1 MYHETDTFPMTSA
14 SMRGLSNTATALCDL
29 AALPSRRYAQHT
41 GGINAL
47 RGLITYSSSQ
57 SFHTS
62 HQCAIPRNRSRGAS
76 ALRRQPYPG
85 RVSLQYLGDDLPQPV
100 TDPSKHTDVVTSPG
114 HGLWGFFNKERV
126 SIPTPEEDYRHGRAW
141 TVEELRHKS
150 WDDLHKLWWACV
162 KERNILATQQLER
175 ERVKPGYGESEAY
188 TRNRLV
194 RDTQRAIKHAL
205 TERYYAWQEALKV
218 AESDSDIDLSGKGP
232 AFNPQNLDVESSP
245 NMQTSSAEVISEA
258 RSDAKDTK
266 RLEL

>member
-1 MYHETDTFPMTSA
+1 
-14 SMRGLSNTATALCDL
+14 MRSLGNTTAALRDL
-29 AALPSRRYAQHT
+29 AALLSCRNFEHT
-41 GGINAL
+41 GGINAIRSL
-47 RGLITYSSSQ
+47 TASSPSR

-100 TDPSKHTDVVTSPG
+100 TDPSKHTDVVTSPE

-126 SIPTPEEDYRHGRAW
+126 SIPTPEEDHKHGRAW
-141 TVEELRHKS
+141 AVEELRHKS

-175 ERVKPGYGESEAY
+175 ERMKPGYGESEAY
-188 TRNRLV
+188 TRDRLV

-232 AFNPQNLDVESSP
+232 AFNPQNLDTDSSLP
-245 NMQTSSAEVISEA
+245 KQTSEGEAISETG
-258 RSDAKDTK
+258 SGLGAKDNK

>member
-1 MYHETDTFPMTSA
+1 MKSL
-14 SMRGLSNTATALCDL
+14 GNTTAALRDL
-29 AALPSRRYAQHT
+29 AALLSRSHFQTAGGVNVVRIIAIHTPSR
-41 GGINAL
+41 
-47 RGLITYSSSQ
+47 

-76 ALRRQPYPG
+76 ALRRKPYPG
-85 RVSLQYLGDDLPQPV
+85 RVSLQYLGEDLPRPV
-100 TDPSKHTDVVTSPG
+100 TDPSKHTEVVTSPD
-114 HGLWGFFNKERV
+114 HGLWGFFNQERV
-126 SIPTPEEDYRHGRAW
+126 SIPTPEEDHRHGRAW
-141 TVEELRHKS
+141 AVEELRHKS

-188 TRNRLV
+188 ARNRLV

-218 AESDSDIDLSGKGP
+218 AGSDSEIDLSGRGP
-232 AFNPQNLDVESSP
+232 AFNPQTLDADPSTGADTP
-245 NMQTSSAEVISEA
+245 ALSEEA
-258 RSDAKDTK
+258 LPKTGTDAKSTA

>member
-1 MYHETDTFPMTSA
+1 
-14 SMRGLSNTATALCDL
+14 MRGLGNTTTALRDL
-29 AALPSRRYAQHT
+29 AALLSRGRLQHTEGANAVRILTAPTPSR
-41 GGINAL
+41 
-47 RGLITYSSSQ
+47 

-62 HQCAIPRNRSRGAS
+62 HPCAIPRNRSRGAS
-76 ALRRQPYPG
+76 ALRRKPYPG

-100 TDPSKHTDVVTSPG
+100 TDPSKHTDVVTSPE

-126 SIPTPEEDYRHGRAW
+126 SIPTPEEDHRHGRAW
-141 TVEELRHKS
+141 SVEELRHKS

-232 AFNPQNLDVESSP
+232 AFNPQTLDADSSP
-245 NMQTSSAEVISEA
+245 GPDTQVSGEGAILKPGLDE
-258 RSDAKDTK
+258 KDTK

>member
-1 MYHETDTFPMTSA
+1 
-14 SMRGLSNTATALCDL
+14 MRGLGNTTTALRDL
-29 AALPSRRYAQHT
+29 AALLARGHAQHKEGANAIRSLIHTPSR
-41 GGINAL
+41 
-47 RGLITYSSSQ
+47 

-62 HQCAIPRNRSRGAS
+62 HQYAIPRNRSRGAS

-100 TDPSKHTDVVTSPG
+100 TDPSKHTEVVTSPN

-126 SIPTPEEDYRHGRAW
+126 SIPTPEEDHRHGRAW
-141 TVEELRHKS
+141 AVEELRHKS

-218 AESDSDIDLSGKGP
+218 AELDSDIDLSGKGP
-232 AFNPQNLDVESSP
+232 AYNPQTLDVDPSTGAEALSSTDEAVPELESG
-245 NMQTSSAEVISEA
+245 
-258 RSDAKDTK
+258 AKGDR